1 MRSVRPG
8 ADTPQ
13 EVRDIRRTRRIGIV
27 AALCCP
33 GALIAA
39 AVPAASAAT
48 AAAVMP
54 MVHNPSDFSNV
65 PNSTSCLY
73 YVNAPNVHIRYRSN
87 GADKALTHDSDLFWS
102 SPYTS
107 SGVVADQRWI
117 RGTDLHTQRTG
128 WVGRDYLTLQLC
140 T

>member
-1 MRSVRPG
+1 M
-8 ADTPQ
+8 
-13 EVRDIRRTRRIGIV
+13 

-48 AAAVMP
+48 VATVKP
-54 MVHNPSDFSNV
+54 MVHDPSDFSNV
-65 PNSTSCLY
+65 PSGTSCLY
-73 YVNAPNVHIRYRSN
+73 YVNAPNVHIRYQFN
-87 GADKALTHDSDLFWS
+87 GADQALTHDGDLFWS

-107 SGVVADQRWI
+107 SGVVAGQRWI
-117 RGTDLHTQRTG
+117 RGADLHTQGTG